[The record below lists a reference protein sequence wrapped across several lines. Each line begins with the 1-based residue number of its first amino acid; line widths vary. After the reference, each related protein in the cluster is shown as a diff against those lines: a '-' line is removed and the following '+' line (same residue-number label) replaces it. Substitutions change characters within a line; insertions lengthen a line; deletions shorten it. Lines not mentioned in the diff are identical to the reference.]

1 MGVKSAMARGLSS
14 GLEPGLV
21 LLGTQSFS
29 GVGSFS
35 LPANT
40 FTSTYDTYRV
50 TVSSL
55 EFSSNPNVN
64 MRFRKAGTDNTGTY
78 RIGGVSCGYASSWTS
93 YNTAGNG
100 ALLSSVSGANAKSSL
115 DLTIYDVNKNRVT
128 SFVTQSTNLDTMHIV
143 SGIHDVVDTFDSMTV
158 VVSTGTFTG
167 TYSVYGF
174 NK

>member
-1 MGVKSAMARGLSS
+1 
-14 GLEPGLV
+14 
-21 LLGTQSFS
+21 
-29 GVGSFS
+29 
-35 LPANT
+35 
-40 FTSTYDTYRV
+40 
-50 TVSSL
+50 
-55 EFSSNPNVN
+55 
-64 MRFRKAGTDNTGTY
+64 
-78 RIGGVSCGYASSWTS
+78 
-93 YNTAGNG
+93 
-100 ALLSSVSGANAKSSL
+100 L